1 MKKLTF
7 TAVATVMMLSF
18 SLLASAQE
26 QPVKK
31 RQFFSLADQKILT
44 ELEVTAEQK
53 ANMEA
58 ARNRFRVLRSKFEL
72 AIRKNDTLVIKR
84 QDSVI
89 TTSQKQKVAELRQ
102 VIDADGKPNPWYRKS
117 LIPFDAKVIEE
128 LAITPEQKQKFT
140 SIQRDYNN
148 ERRKVNEVSAKVT
161 ADSILEQESVLND
174 TQKKKM
180 AEMKAAILEH
190 NNSIK

>member
-1 MKKLTF
+1 M
-7 TAVATVMMLSF
+7 V
-18 SLLASAQE
+18 SLGFFANAQE
-26 QPVKK
+26 QPAKK
-31 RQFFSLADQKILT
+31 RQFFSLADPKVLMDLGVT
-44 ELEVTAEQK
+44 EEQK

-84 QDSVI
+84 QDSVF
-89 TTSQKQKVAELRQ
+89 TASQKQKVTELRQ
-102 VIDADGKPNPWYRKS
+102 AIDADGKPNPWYRKS
-117 LIPFDAKVIEE
+117 LVPFDAKVMEE
-128 LAITPEQKQKFT
+128 LTITPEQKQKFI

-148 ERRKVNEVSAKVT
+148 ERRKVDDVSAKVT
-161 ADSILEQESVLND
+161 ADSILEQENVLND

-180 AEMKAAILEH
+180 AEMKAAIIAY

>member
-1 MKKLTF
+1 MKVPL
-7 TAVATVMMLSF
+7 LLNSF
-18 SLLASAQE
+18 N
-26 QPVKK
+26 
-31 RQFFSLADQKILT
+31 LADPKILT
-44 ELEVTAEQK
+44 DLGVTPEQK

-58 ARNRFRVLRSKFEL
+58 ARNRFRVERSKFEL

-84 QDSVI
+84 QDSVF
-89 TTSQKQKVAELRQ
+89 TASQKQKVTELRQ

-117 LIPFDAKVIEE
+117 LIPHDAKVIEE
-128 LAITPEQKQKFT
+128 LTITPEQKQKFT

-148 ERRKVNEVSAKVT
+148 ERRRVGDISAKVT
-161 ADSILEQESVLND
+161 ADSILEQENVLND

-180 AEMKAAILEH
+180 AEMKAAIIEY